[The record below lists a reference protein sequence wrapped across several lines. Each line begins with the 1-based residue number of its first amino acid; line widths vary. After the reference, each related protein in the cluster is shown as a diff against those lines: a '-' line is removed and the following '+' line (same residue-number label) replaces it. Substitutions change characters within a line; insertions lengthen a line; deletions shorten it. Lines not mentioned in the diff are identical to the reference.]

1 MIISSCLYLNFIFY
15 VEVHL
20 FLENFNE
27 TNTWNKYKYKTL
39 GITRNILDFYE
50 KMWGRYYC
58 FKKEWIVIILSY
70 FLKSNINYSA
80 VVWNNNHQA
89 VEFYVQLLSFKEMF
103 WWHEAFCIEGK
114 KNKNYVYNISLG
126 EVFWFYFPVLR

>member
-50 KMWGRYYC
+50 KNVR
-58 FKKEWIVIILSY
+58 KIL
-70 FLKSNINYSA
+70 
-80 VVWNNNHQA
+80 
-89 VEFYVQLLSFKEMF
+89 LL
-103 WWHEAFCIEGK
+103 
-114 KNKNYVYNISLG
+114 
-126 EVFWFYFPVLR
+126 

>member
-50 KMWGRYYC
+50 KM
-58 FKKEWIVIILSY
+58 
-70 FLKSNINYSA
+70 
-80 VVWNNNHQA
+80 
-89 VEFYVQLLSFKEMF
+89 
-103 WWHEAFCIEGK
+103 
-114 KNKNYVYNISLG
+114 
-126 EVFWFYFPVLR
+126 